1 MEIIWSMHI
10 RNENLES
17 HLQFSYHTDSRRSGF
32 LSLCLSVFM
41 YQEWHIY
48 PIQITIH
55 PRFVQRRSQ
64 NLRDKQRI
72 IWRHLTLFE
81 VKQPYINSISYMQF
95 FGGSSFLEQN
105 CSSWSCH
112 KICMTLHHLGLLN
125 LKDLSEMATAECHC
139 YSGQASSRLPSNT
152 ALIRVQM
159 RSLLST
165 DKIREQYTWIGV
177 MAIIDGVSTL
187 QAQWTVVTPQ

>member
-17 HLQFSYHTDSRRSGF
+17 YLQFSYHTDSRTSGF
-32 LSLCLSVFM
+32 LSLCPSVLM
-41 YQEWHIY
+41 YQEWHI
-48 PIQITIH
+48 H
-55 PRFVQRRSQ
+55 PVQTTVHPCFVQRRSQ

-81 VKQPYINSISYMQF
+81 VEQTYINSISYMHF
-95 FGGSSFLEQN
+95 FWGCSFLEQN

-112 KICMTLHHLGLLN
+112 NICMILHHLGLLN
-125 LKDLSEMATAECHC
+125 LKDLSKMATAECHC
-139 YSGQASSRLPSNT
+139 YSGQASSPLSSNP
-152 ALIRVQM
+152 ALIRVQF
-159 RSLLST
+159 RSLLSA
-165 DKIREQYTWIGV
+165 DKIREQYTWIAA

-187 QAQWTVVTPQ
+187 